1 MGLCA
6 HILSKTYL
14 IALSVFILNI
24 LPWLQTDVPI
34 HFTNFAFPFH
44 HHLDPHIA
52 VAAVHILADHTVA
65 AAVVAV
71 DHTHQPSVAVD
82 RIAVALAVHHCPNHQ
97 LPSQAYPNSPAHSP
111 EHHLAHH
118 TVAAG
123 H

>member
-24 LPWLQTDVPI
+24 LPWLTIDVPI
-34 HFTNFAFPFH
+34 RFTNFAFPFH

-65 AAVVAV
+65 AAAAVVAV
-71 DHTHQPSVAVD
+71 DHTHQPLAVAVAD
-82 RIAVALAVHHCPNHQ
+82 QHIPVAVALAAHHCPNHQ
-97 LPSQAYPNSPAHSP
+97 LPSQAYP
-111 EHHLAHH
+111 
-118 TVAAG
+118 
-123 H
+123 